1 MINRIDIENFLDINI
16 PVFDVRSPVEFDRG
30 HIPDAIN
37 LPLFSNEE
45 RAIVGKAFHQKGRDE
60 AVKIGLEKVSV
71 KLTAFIENVQQKT
84 DKKEIRLHCWRGGM
98 RSQSMAWL
106 LDTAGFQVHL
116 LEGGY
121 KSYRRFVLKY
131 FEQKFSLIVIGG
143 MTGSGKTEILKNLK
157 ESGENVI
164 DLEAL
169 ACHKGSVFGH
179 LGQNHQP
186 STEFFENLLFRELC
200 NVKPNNPIWI
210 EDESMAIGNIYI
222 PAAFYQ
228 QMQET
233 KLIFIERSREQ
244 RAKRLVDEYA
254 GFDKSL
260 LKESVDRISRRIG
273 GDHAKRIIG
282 YIENNEFYQA
292 IYDTLNYYDKLYQK
306 DVIKHISGK
315 IISLKIDDLTSKEIL
330 DSILTLANKKN

>member
-1 MINRIDIENFLDINI
+1 MINRIDIENFLEINV

-71 KLTAFIENVQQKT
+71 KLTAFIESVQQKT

-98 RSQSMAWL
+98 RSKSMGWL

-131 FEQKFSLIVIGG
+131 FEQKFPLIVIGG

-157 ESGENVI
+157 EAGENVI

-186 STEFFENLLFRELC
+186 STEFFENLLFQELC
-200 NVKPNNPIWI
+200 NLKPNKPIWI

-233 KLIFIERSREQ
+233 KLIFIERNREQ

-273 GDHAKRIIG
+273 GDHAKRIIS
-282 YIENNEFYQA
+282 YIDNNEFYQA

-306 DVIKHISGK
+306 DVSKHQSGK
-315 IISLKIDDLTSKEIL
+315 IISFKIDDLTNVEII
-330 DSILTLANKKN
+330 DSMLTLIKQST